1 MNTDYIH
8 KELTEKIIKGFY
20 EVYNDLGFGFLE
32 SVYEKS
38 LSLVLNEYG
47 LDVKSQYPIIVNF
60 RTKIVGE
67 FRADLVVEDKI
78 IVELKAVKTL
88 LPEHEAQLL
97 NYLKATRYEVGLLLN
112 FGNRP
117 QIKRLI
123 FDNKIKI
130 SHKIT

>member
-38 LSLVLNEYG
+38 LSLVLSEYG

-123 FDNKIKI
+123 FDNKRKI

>member
-123 FDNKIKI
+123 FDNKRKI

>member
-60 RTKIVGE
+60 RTKIAGE

-123 FDNKIKI
+123 FDNKRKI

>member
-8 KELTEKIIKGFY
+8 NELTEKIIKGFY

-38 LSLVLNEYG
+38 LSLVLSEYG

-67 FRADLVVEDKI
+67 FRADLVEEDKI

-123 FDNKIKI
+123 FDNKRKI